1 MFGRRFDAVSAL
13 MRRRTVVVVI
23 DIIVVIFVDVVVVP
37 IRVNQSVAPL
47 SAVGSVVVDG
57 VAVLVGS
64 VGNVSVVCRAQ
75 SRSSVVIARAVLR
88 NFSVDV
94 SLNSDALLLSSGKK
108 DQNIFFYFAQKSFF
122 LLCTLFRKDKNVVLQ
137 QKLHRLVRRTL
148 N

>member
-1 MFGRRFDAVSAL
+1 

-23 DIIVVIFVDVVVVP
+23 DIIVVVFVDVVIVP

-75 SRSSVVIARAVLR
+75 SRSSVVIARTVLR

-108 DQNIFFYFAQKSFF
+108 IKIFFFT
-122 LLCTLFRKDKNVVLQ
+122 LLKTVFSSLYIISQR
-137 QKLHRLVRRTL
+137 
-148 N
+148 

>member
-23 DIIVVIFVDVVVVP
+23 DIIVVVFVDVVVVP
-37 IRVNQSVAPL
+37 VGVNQSVAPL

-75 SRSSVVIARAVLR
+75 SRSSVVIARTVLR

-108 DQNIFFYFAQKSFF
+108 IKIFFFT
-122 LLCTLFRKDKNVVLQ
+122 LLKTVFSSLYIISQR
-137 QKLHRLVRRTL
+137 
-148 N
+148 

>member
-1 MFGRRFDAVSAL
+1 

-23 DIIVVIFVDVVVVP
+23 DIIVVVFVDVVVVP
-37 IRVNQSVAPL
+37 VGVNQSVAPL

-75 SRSSVVIARAVLR
+75 SRSSVVIARTVLR

-108 DQNIFFYFAQKSFF
+108 YQNIFFFYFAQNSFF